1 MSDSVSQQFLLMG
14 LPGTGKT
21 SFLAALWYMVNQ
33 SEIPCALFLDRYD
46 GDVTYLNLIRT
57 AWLEHKPVPRN
68 PLDSEKLVSMLLKQ
82 RASSALVELT
92 FPDLSGESFR
102 LQWAKRQMTSQYD
115 QRLRNANGAILFVH
129 PQTISKPHRIDT
141 ADALVAAIGDAL
153 GVEGETTTEAASAVT
168 KPWDIEKAPTQVQ
181 LVELLQFISGREYF
195 QPPFRLAIIVSAWDL
210 VAHLWGSAREWIS
223 HELPLLHEFLDS
235 NEDEFQV
242 EVYGVSAQGGR
253 YASSLL
259 EPGNFSD
266 VKAFAVG
273 LSRKG
278 DPVSAWLWE
287 QLGADTQVKLISQ
300 GESAETIES
309 TLIRSLNAIMAK
321 ASIYDDERFK
331 NIGLRPETKEILK
344 GKSVQI
350 GEETIRLNRLL
361 LEDAY
366 STGLTRTRQYAEEAL
381 ELQRKAPGRRVSLV
395 GSNISNA
402 HDITEPVLWLMR

>member
-1 MSDSVSQQFLLMG
+1 M
-14 LPGTGKT
+14 
-21 SFLAALWYMVNQ
+21 A
-33 SEIPCALFLDRYD
+33 
-46 GDVTYLNLIRT
+46 
-57 AWLEHKPVPRN
+57 
-68 PLDSEKLVSMLLKQ
+68 
-82 RASSALVELT
+82 
-92 FPDLSGESFR
+92 
-102 LQWAKRQMTSQYD
+102 
-115 QRLRNANGAILFVH
+115 
-129 PQTISKPHRIDT
+129 
-141 ADALVAAIGDAL
+141 
-153 GVEGETTTEAASAVT
+153 
-168 KPWDIEKAPTQVQ
+168 
-181 LVELLQFISGREYF
+181 
-195 QPPFRLAIIVSAWDL
+195 
-210 VAHLWGSAREWIS
+210 
-223 HELPLLHEFLDS
+223 
-235 NEDEFQV
+235 
-242 EVYGVSAQGGR
+242 
-253 YASSLL
+253 
-259 EPGNFSD
+259 FS
-266 VKAFAVG
+266 
-273 LSRKG
+273 
-278 DPVSAWLWE
+278 E